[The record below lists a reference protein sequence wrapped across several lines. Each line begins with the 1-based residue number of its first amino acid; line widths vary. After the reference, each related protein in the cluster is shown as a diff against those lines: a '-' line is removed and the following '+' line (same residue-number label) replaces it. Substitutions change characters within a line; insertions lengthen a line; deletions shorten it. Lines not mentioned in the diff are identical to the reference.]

1 MWYNTRMNKKTKVIV
16 NLHFKVYLDIPE
28 RGTPLTDEEIIE
40 KVHFFADEMDYQF
53 ASNTEANITYT
64 ELYETD
70 VLETYPSKE

>member
-1 MWYNTRMNKKTKVIV
+1 MKAIV

-28 RGTPLTDEEIIE
+28 RETPFTDEEIIQ

-53 ASNTEANITYT
+53 TSNTEENITYT

-70 VLETYPSKE
+70 VLETYPDKK

>member
-1 MWYNTRMNKKTKVIV
+1 VWYNTRMNKKTKVIV

-28 RGTPLTDEEIIE
+28 RGTTLTDEEIIE

-53 ASNTEANITYT
+53 TSNTEANITYT

>member
-1 MWYNTRMNKKTKVIV
+1 MKAIV

-28 RGTPLTDEEIIE
+28 RGTPLNDEEIIQ

-53 ASNTEANITYT
+53 TSNTEANITYT

-70 VLETYPSKE
+70 VLETYPNKK